1 MVDRKSHGSNGKGE
15 KKRNGGR
22 KEGKREKE
30 GRKRKTTAQFK
41 GSNVA
46 PSITSPWILGKCR
59 SLPVFTSYFTEKR
72 KICIRYHG
80 PQSHWLT
87 TTTTTTTTNSVPHH
101 SETTWK
107 SQYVTRFLHCKLTD
121 TVNWSMDKLERIIL
135 LVFTKGSCD
144 HKIPLNR
151 HGMSSN
157 MAAPY
162 KTLFIIFVLL
172 KFLNYSYFTKIMTR
186 KPKLGDLANMTKIYP
201 FPESK

>member
-1 MVDRKSHGSNGKGE
+1 MGSNGKGRKEE
-15 KKRNGGR
+15 KKW
-22 KEGKREKE
+22 REKRRE
-30 GRKRKTTAQFK
+30 TGERGEEKEDNSTVK

-87 TTTTTTTTNSVPHH
+87 TTTTTTSVPHH

-135 LVFTKGSCD
+135 LVFTKRSCD

-151 HGMSSN
+151 HGMSSSN

-172 KFLNYSYFTKIMTR
+172 KFLNYSYFTKSMTR
-186 KPKLGDLANMTKIYP
+186 KPRLD
-201 FPESK
+201 